1 MLENHTAP
9 AFPSRR
15 DQIETRIA
23 EALHEML
30 NSGMSWREVTVEKIA
45 AAAGIKRT
53 LFYVY
58 YPDRAAVLIRL
69 GEQLVDSTVTAIS
82 THFLVQT
89 DGINGIREELL
100 RFIEMMRVYRPVTKA
115 LMEGSGVD
123 ESVEKFWRGL
133 VSTFVEPTAKWIED
147 LQKNAGASPSV
158 DPAMTAFCLVIMTGR
173 VALHPLAEDP
183 DAKDDLFEA
192 VVGIWTNALY
202 SS

>member
-1 MLENHTAP
+1 
-9 AFPSRR
+9 
-15 DQIETRIA
+15 
-23 EALHEML
+23 ML

-45 AAAGIKRT
+45 EAAGIKRT

-82 THFLVQT
+82 DHFLVAA
-89 DGINGIREELL
+89 DGSDGVREELL
-100 RFIEMMRVYRPVTKA
+100 RFIEMMRRYRPVTKA

-133 VSTFVEPTAKWIED
+133 VNTFVEPTTKWIED
-147 LQKNAGASPSV
+147 LQKNAGASQAV
-158 DPAMTAFCLVIMTGR
+158 NPAMTAFCLVIMTGR

-183 DAKDDLFEA
+183 ATKDDLFEA

-202 SS
+202 AS